1 LVGAIPPW
9 LPLYLAV
16 RGSAQGH
23 DPYPFILFQAQRI
36 WYEMLPHK
44 RFRITLSDR
53 RMLEIAPP

>member
-9 LPLYLAV
+9 LPLYLAG

-36 WYEMLPHK
+36 WY
-44 RFRITLSDR
+44 
-53 RMLEIAPP
+53 

>member
-9 LPLYLAV
+9 LPLYLAG

-36 WYEMLPHK
+36 WDKAWKERLGLPDTAL
-44 RFRITLSDR
+44 RVTL
-53 RMLEIAPP
+53 

>member
-36 WYEMLPHK
+36 WY
-44 RFRITLSDR
+44 
-53 RMLEIAPP
+53 